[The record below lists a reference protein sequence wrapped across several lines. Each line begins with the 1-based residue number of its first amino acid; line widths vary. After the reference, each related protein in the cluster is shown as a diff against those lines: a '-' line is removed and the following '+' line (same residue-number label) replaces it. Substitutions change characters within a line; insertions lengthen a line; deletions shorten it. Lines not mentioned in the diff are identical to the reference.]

1 MIFNL
6 VKKLLKTRSNDRA
19 TWQKTSP
26 QNGVSRQRGAIHA
39 AESPN
44 NEKQS

>member
-6 VKKLLKTRSNDRA
+6 VKYYSKLGAMTVPLGKKLHLK
-19 TWQKTSP
+19 
-26 QNGVSRQRGAIHA
+26 NGVSRQRGAIHA